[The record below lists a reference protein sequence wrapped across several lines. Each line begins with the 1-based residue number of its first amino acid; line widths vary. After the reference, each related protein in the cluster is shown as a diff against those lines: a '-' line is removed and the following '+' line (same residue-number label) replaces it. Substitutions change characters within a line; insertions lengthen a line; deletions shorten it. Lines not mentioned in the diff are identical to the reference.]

1 MGKVNLYVKTCLI
14 NEINEY
20 NIKGILQNNI
30 IKYHDNDAKMIINM
44 KNNTLERIKKE
55 ERYLFDFN
63 NNICIV
69 NSEDLNLSFP
79 IKVLDI
85 SNNNIFY
92 VKYYIGNNLYEY
104 KIKVLE
110 EI

>member
-44 KNNTLERIKKE
+44 KNNTLERIKKKKDI
-55 ERYLFDFN
+55 YL
-63 NNICIV
+63 ILIIIYVLLIV
-69 NSEDLNLSFP
+69 
-79 IKVLDI
+79 
-85 SNNNIFY
+85 
-92 VKYYIGNNLYEY
+92 
-104 KIKVLE
+104 KI
-110 EI
+110 